1 MHAFLEH
8 ADLSI
13 LIENPHVLIIDG
25 GLKTVYSG
33 VQSIYFMLESVFL
46 LISPDFIIPVPVKPP
61 DKTHLSRQR
70 QMVAG
75 EGETYIYTRVNVF
88 RKKGKASIYVITF
101 LPLCVTRI
109 VVFNNLCVLED
120 DVFGNLLGRYVA
132 ATSSREVEV

>member
-33 VQSIYFMLESVFL
+33 VQFIYFMLESVFL
-46 LISPDFIIPVPVKPP
+46 LINPDFIIPVPVKPP
-61 DKTHLSRQR
+61 DKTHLSRHR

-75 EGETYIYTRVNVF
+75 EGGNIYLYKGQCLPEEGEGIYLCYNVP
-88 RKKGKASIYVITF
+88 SIVRDENCSIQ
-101 LPLCVTRI
+101 
-109 VVFNNLCVLED
+109 
-120 DVFGNLLGRYVA
+120 
-132 ATSSREVEV
+132 